1 MPGPAVVPN
10 IARDHVRWSDVDP
23 VGITRYDAY
32 MRFVE
37 LGEDALWRAAG
48 LPVTVLQQQFAI
60 WLPRK
65 LLHVD
70 YHARSRLG
78 DRLAVVTYLSKL
90 GETSVTLQVDVMLDD
105 ARTLVAA
112 AQLVLVCV
120 TRDGFAKTPLP
131 DEVRAAMRTLVCT
144 SDEARARAAATP
156 PAR

>member
-1 MPGPAVVPN
+1 MGN
-10 IARDHVRWSDVDP
+10 VRSSDVDP
-23 VGITRYDAY
+23 VAITRYDAY

-37 LGEDALWRAAG
+37 LGEDELWRAAG
-48 LPVTVLQQQFAI
+48 LAVAVLQQQFAV

-65 LLHVD
+65 LLHVE

-78 DRLAVVTYLSKL
+78 DRLAVVTYLTKV

-120 TRDGFAKTPLP
+120 TRDEFTKTPLP
-131 DEVRAAMRTLVCT
+131 DEVRAVMRTLVCT
-144 SDEARARAAATP
+144 SEEARARARAAATP